1 MVPTLKAVVP
11 ILKATLKVVPTL
23 KAVVPILKAISKVVP
38 TLKAVVPIKGSDS
51 CFEGSGSC

>member
-11 ILKATLKVVPTL
+11 ILKATLKVVPT
-23 KAVVPILKAISKVVP
+23 KAISKVVP